1 MTNAACGVNLRS
13 DGLGWWLALGEAD
26 AIGVDG
32 GVLSAL
38 GLEETH
44 RGSDTEDTEDT
55 VPFEGPAGA
64 ALGRARDP
72 RNPDDPGDSHDA
84 VTGNWILSTASERQE
99 DSYGNAGSHTESQH
113 LKLSACF
120 ALPLTPQ
127 EPNVSTPPLGTMPG
141 IFRRKRAHKPSGTR
155 PKAHAQ
161 LGAAASPGQATAGG
175 ASFSLCDPMSF
186 HALAFANGFHMA
198 PSLMMA
204 HETHWA
210 QSQAALKYAA
220 SAQRYASQHNYPL
233 LQCGPVVTA
242 AQLPEPYRQC
252 FFPLHYQAHQN
263 LQLKAQSKAQII
275 EATSPSHPAQDQNAR
290 GTTGGGGGSAGTS
303 GLGHAEGS
311 AGARGKLQQEPQPQR
326 PHASRVID
334 DDRAATNAKPER
346 DVIAQVH
353 PSARA
358 RKE

>member
-1 MTNAACGVNLRS
+1 
-13 DGLGWWLALGEAD
+13 
-26 AIGVDG
+26 
-32 GVLSAL
+32 
-38 GLEETH
+38 
-44 RGSDTEDTEDT
+44 
-55 VPFEGPAGA
+55 
-64 ALGRARDP
+64 
-72 RNPDDPGDSHDA
+72 
-84 VTGNWILSTASERQE
+84 
-99 DSYGNAGSHTESQH
+99 
-113 LKLSACF
+113 
-120 ALPLTPQ
+120 
-127 EPNVSTPPLGTMPG
+127 
-141 IFRRKRAHKPSGTR
+141 
-155 PKAHAQ
+155 
-161 LGAAASPGQATAGG
+161 
-175 ASFSLCDPMSF
+175 
-186 HALAFANGFHMA
+186 
-198 PSLMMA
+198 
-204 HETHWA
+204 
-210 QSQAALKYAA
+210 
-220 SAQRYASQHNYPL
+220 